1 VLSDF
6 IFILT
11 DTIKS
16 SVWTSGS
23 SEGNACDT
31 EKTFAWCPNGKLLND
46 SEVADARYWATPP
59 DGTASTKRCLEL
71 NYDASKGATLA
82 SADCSTDKKSF
93 VCQVPNILFTAI
105 FRTQLK
111 LKL

>member
-1 VLSDF
+1 MYFLIVA
-6 IFILT
+6 

-16 SVWTSGS
+16 SVWTTGS

-31 EKTFAWCPNGKLLND
+31 DKKYAWCPSGKLFNV
-46 SEVADARYWATPP
+46 SQIADAHYWVTPP
-59 DGTASTKRCLEL
+59 DGSASTKRCLEL

-93 VCQVPNILFTAI
+93 ICQVPNTN
-105 FRTQLK
+105 K
-111 LKL
+111 